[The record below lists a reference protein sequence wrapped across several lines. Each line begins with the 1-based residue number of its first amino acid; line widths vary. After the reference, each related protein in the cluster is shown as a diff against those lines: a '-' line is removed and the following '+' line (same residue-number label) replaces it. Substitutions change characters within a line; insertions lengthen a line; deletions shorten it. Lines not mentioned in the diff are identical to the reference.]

1 MDSVINNLIEIDK
14 KARLIVDEAE
24 IKSQNVLNSIAVA
37 QKEFELKY
45 DDKAQIR
52 LNKVKEEESR
62 KIKDSCRQI
71 KDKYDVLIEKLEK
84 NYYQNHKDIE
94 NKIFNNILEQN
105 WLLRGLYFMYVKETA
120 NVIAT
125 KLRALYAKKLTV
137 KDYEQLVNQYSI
149 AGVINYLKNE
159 TPYKSALESCNEN
172 SIHRGQFELLLKIA
186 IFEQYTKF
194 IHYKLPDEVNIF
206 KYMIL
211 QNEMEQMVTAIRLFN
226 IGKMQKYAVDL
237 PVFLLKYT
245 KMDLKKIASV
255 QSYEDLVNI
264 AKGTVYYE
272 PLKIC
277 RPENGKIDVVRCE
290 TELRKAFYKT
300 ILSKINKK
308 DERTKSAILFTIEIF
323 NISIIYRLKK
333 YFNKEKKY
341 IKKCLMPFYLNL
353 NESII
358 DKMIDVDDVDEL
370 CDIIYSTKYKR
381 YFQGED
387 LSNINLISD
396 KILYD
401 VLSKNIKF
409 SNSCQYTMIC
419 YIYLTDIELK
429 NIITIIE
436 CISYKFSPEE
446 IKKLLVI

>member
-24 IKSQNVLNSIAVA
+24 IKSQNLLNSIAVA
-37 QKEFELKY
+37 QKEFEVKY

-159 TPYKSALESCNEN
+159 TQYKSALESCNEN

-194 IHYKLPDEVNIF
+194 IHYKLPYEVSIF

-211 QNEMEQMVTAIRLFN
+211 QNEMEQMITAIRLFN

-245 KMDLKKIASV
+245 KMDLKKNSD
-255 QSYEDLVNI
+255 SW
-264 AKGTVYYE
+264 
-272 PLKIC
+272 
-277 RPENGKIDVVRCE
+277 
-290 TELRKAFYKT
+290 
-300 ILSKINKK
+300 ILW
-308 DERTKSAILFTIEIF
+308 RF
-323 NISIIYRLKK
+323 
-333 YFNKEKKY
+333 
-341 IKKCLMPFYLNL
+341 
-353 NESII
+353 
-358 DKMIDVDDVDEL
+358 
-370 CDIIYSTKYKR
+370 
-381 YFQGED
+381 G
-387 LSNINLISD
+387 
-396 KILYD
+396 
-401 VLSKNIKF
+401 
-409 SNSCQYTMIC
+409 
-419 YIYLTDIELK
+419 
-429 NIITIIE
+429 
-436 CISYKFSPEE
+436 
-446 IKKLLVI
+446 